1 MKFLRG
7 SLFSLILLSLIG
19 VNNSTAQLQDTLSLP
34 IAIED
39 NSFFIEEAYNQEPRV
54 IQHVFTLRY
63 VRTPHRD
70 IEFSFTQEWPIVYQ
84 DHQLSF
90 TFLYHSVNANELQGI
105 GDSYINYRY
114 QLYTK
119 DD

>member
-54 IQHVFTLRY
+54 VQHILTSRY